1 MQAALIVILAQIG
14 CFVPAR
20 FASLRCVD
28 RLFTRIGTGDSIEN
42 NSSSFMEEMQ
52 VKLRDSL
59 SQLTTTDLPQLWRAA
74 WSAFALSFKDAGE
87 LIQETHFRCSC

>member
-1 MQAALIVILAQIG
+1 MLLCCVLQAALIVILAQIG
-14 CFVPAR
+14 CFVPAK

-52 VKLRDSL
+52 VRLRTP
-59 SQLTTTDLPQLWRAA
+59 QGQPATIALPQLWRAA
-74 WSAFALSFKDAGE
+74 RSALALSLKDA
-87 LIQETHFRCSC
+87 